1 MALHNTTEEGIRAAL
16 KLGGIPVPSLGITK
30 KDTAFTGF
38 GDITLIADKSA
49 IDPQADPRNKVYNA
63 DVYSPR
69 QPRPFQAVK
78 RGARDR
84 LSKRMKELLPKGFQT
99 WSDLAPGER
108 AYDMVVEKGENN
120 VLETRRKLAGAPDV
134 QAAFLTQRGIEV
146 PRLMKDPNLR
156 NRSLSRE
163 QLADPRLAV
172 LSQHS
177 SDLYDFLQTPEGIAA
192 GDAVR
197 DLAVAGRMSDLE
209 GITEEQ
215 KQRLNGLM
223 EKSYGARGTPF
234 PFRYISDIVDDLA
247 TVAKNEQEVDR
258 YGIQDWIREQLTP
271 LKAEFEQWVDG
282 LVADTFETDQKLLS
296 GRTKKPYALDTLV
309 EEMSGDPRARERGM
323 TYSLGKARSD
333 SAKALPSLEAVRS
346 ERGSLTD
353 SESMR
358 AFKDAQSREFSEL
371 SDRLQY
377 FNPEAGAFERL
388 DRLSEAVGKAA
399 KRPATTGALLSA
411 AGFKRVPDS
420 LVKAVRDFATK
431 LATSPT
437 EYFEAKPQRAV
448 TLTEFRAAVVPE
460 STSPEVVDALKQA
473 GLAVETYTDNANRVA
488 TVERLSTEKD
498 LLFSPKIT
506 PEQDAAYLD
515 AVQRGDTQAAQ
526 QMVDEAA
533 KAAGYTVGPVYHG
546 TYEKFNEFIT
556 SEGAHFGTLEQAK
569 NRVSETSWRGAS
581 PSVAR
586 YYIKGNFLR
595 LDDVG
600 GWDSPDKIVSKLVKI
615 GFFDGEYGNR
625 LRRIA
630 KRSPDDAR
638 YALFEDIKDA
648 GFDGFVYSNRV
659 EGKGDSY
666 MVLDPNQ
673 VKLADLVT
681 KDSEGNVIPLSQR
694 FDQAKEDIR
703 FSPKV
708 SLDQPSDKVM
718 DTSAINVLHGNST
731 VLPPG
736 TKEAPRTLDT
746 VAKNL
751 QEAAIAQWGRIIN
764 SYDITPDEYR
774 VIRDNA
780 VAECVAALRAS
791 GKNAFDWYTKAV
803 ERAVTVMS
811 VVHPE
816 IRDDSAAK
824 ATGVFPN
831 AEAAKLGMMMAMAIT
846 SQNLSVE
853 FNSRFAEEQFTSL
866 MTHGKFD
873 PAREYGEKALSISSN
888 LKLANTMIEKIGW
901 EGTRNFLAQSFTVKE
916 LADVASKVAGHKV
929 AIAGR
934 VNDVVQGAAI
944 FGPKIGQGFLQNLY
958 GNYVP
963 VTIDLWMRR
972 TWGRWTGD
980 VMEADPLTPQRVARL
995 LDAVREKGY
1004 RLPDKLKTLRTVVR
1018 RRKSGAEYTTLS
1030 ETLVEQVRSNPELRD
1045 AFFAVCSELSSEWQ
1059 SRYRSIK
1066 AFPVRPA
1073 DAQALKD
1080 GTLTADQLSNR
1091 QLALLER
1098 LEQQYKD
1105 LEVGPL
1111 EVKPSKA
1118 EWRNA
1123 KLAELG
1129 RTERLSNETLAAVK
1143 PDWAKAAIV
1152 IENALGP
1159 IDVPNDQD
1167 REVITRLVN
1176 DVRNLLKQQGIET
1189 TNADIQAILWYPEK
1203 DLWAKLSDGTL
1214 DSDLKQSYDTEFL
1227 KIAEARG
1234 LGEKAR
1240 AALQQ
1245 ADRAARTGEGAGAEE
1260 AR

>member
-1 MALHNTTEEGIRAAL
+1 
-16 KLGGIPVPSLGITK
+16 
-30 KDTAFTGF
+30 
-38 GDITLIADKSA
+38 
-49 IDPQADPRNKVYNA
+49 
-63 DVYSPR
+63 
-69 QPRPFQAVK
+69 
-78 RGARDR
+78 
-84 LSKRMKELLPKGFQT
+84 
-99 WSDLAPGER
+99 
-108 AYDMVVEKGENN
+108 
-120 VLETRRKLAGAPDV
+120 
-134 QAAFLTQRGIEV
+134 
-146 PRLMKDPNLR
+146 
-156 NRSLSRE
+156 
-163 QLADPRLAV
+163 V

-333 SAKALPSLEAVRS
+333 SAKALPSLEAVRA

-431 LATSPT
+431 LAAAPT

-448 TLTEFRAAVVPE
+448 TLNEFRAAVVPA

-473 GLAVETYTDNANRVA
+473 GLAVETYTDNADRVA
-488 TVERLSTEKD
+488 TVERLSSEKD
-498 LLFSPKIT
+498 LL
-506 PEQDAAYLD
+506 
-515 AVQRGDTQAAQ
+515 
-526 QMVDEAA
+526 
-533 KAAGYTVGPVYHG
+533 
-546 TYEKFNEFIT
+546 
-556 SEGAHFGTLEQAK
+556 
-569 NRVSETSWRGAS
+569 
-581 PSVAR
+581 
-586 YYIKGNFLR
+586 
-595 LDDVG
+595 
-600 GWDSPDKIVSKLVKI
+600 
-615 GFFDGEYGNR
+615 
-625 LRRIA
+625 
-630 KRSPDDAR
+630 
-638 YALFEDIKDA
+638 
-648 GFDGFVYSNRV
+648 
-659 EGKGDSY
+659 
-666 MVLDPNQ
+666 
-673 VKLADLVT
+673 
-681 KDSEGNVIPLSQR
+681 
-694 FDQAKEDIR
+694 

-866 MTHGKFD
+866 MIHGKFD